1 MTSNLSPQKSIFSR
15 QKLARSST
23 SIDISSDS
31 MSKGTEASSRE
42 LKVKEPVLTEIR
54 ANSPINSLNFITIH
68 KQYKAPTPLTQ
79 AREKASKEVQHIEA
93 KYLNNISRLNEEIQI
108 MTHQLELAYEQINEL
123 TVQINEQNHKHS
135 LHIQKIHENNQ
146 RVNEKMQ
153 VESSFYEL
161 KVKNE
166 QLQRILAEKEVEI
179 KEQQAKFN
187 ENIVYLT
194 QQYEK
199 KLRFKENEHCFNVS
213 TLKSQ
218 FVDVIDE
225 LKNKFFSQ
233 IDELQDRHKSDSD
246 LAKEQLKALD
256 SREGASDSEISTVHE
271 LEQDKHLKHQESLN
285 DLPIIEELS
294 FHQNISLNPFEQSI
308 EVSNEFDKSLRQ
320 LISQISFEG
329 DVSCRGFL
337 MDN

>member
-1 MTSNLSPQKSIFSR
+1 MNSNLTPQKSIFSR
-15 QKLARSST
+15 HKMTRSST

-42 LKVKEPVLTEIR
+42 LKVKEPVLTEVR
-54 ANSPINSLNFITIH
+54 ANSPINSLNFITLH
-68 KQYKAPTPLTQ
+68 KQYKAPTPLKQ
-79 AREKASKEVQHIEA
+79 PSEKASKEVQNIEA

-108 MTHQLELAYEQINEL
+108 MTHQLELAYEQINDL

-135 LHIQKIHENNQ
+135 LHIQKIHEKNQ
-146 RVNEKMQ
+146 KISERLQ
-153 VESSFYEL
+153 VEGSFYEL

-166 QLQRILAEKEVEI
+166 QLQRILAEKETEI
-179 KEQQAKFN
+179 KEQQSKFN

-199 KLRFKENEHCFNVS
+199 KLKFKENEHCFNIS

-233 IDELQDRHKSDSD
+233 IDELQDKHKSDSD
-246 LAKEQLKALD
+246 QIKELLKGLD
-256 SREGASDSEISTVHE
+256 SREGASDSEISTALE
-271 LEQDKHLKHQESLN
+271 IEQDKQLKHQESLN
-285 DLPIIEELS
+285 DLQIIEELS
-294 FHQNISLNPFEQSI
+294 FQQNISLNPFEQSI

-337 MDN
+337 IDN